1 MDYQAIGV
9 IIVCGVTIMAF
20 LKPILELRSI
30 LTRLEETLK
39 MLQKVIDEDK
49 LGNQKAHDTFFKFM
63 RDTQERLTI
72 IETRCKFKEEQED
85 KE

>member
-1 MDYQAIGV
+1 MS
-9 IIVCGVTIMAF
+9 GVTIIAF

-49 LGNQKAHDTFFKFM
+49 LGNQKAHDIFFKFM
-63 RDTQERLTI
+63 RDTQNRLAI
-72 IETRCKFKEEQED
+72 IETRCKLKEEQDE
-85 KE
+85 

>member
-1 MDYQAIGV
+1 MEYQYIGI

-39 MLQKVIDEDK
+39 MLQKIIDDDK
-49 LGNQKAHDTFFKFM
+49 IGNTKAHDTFFKFM
-63 RDTQERLTI
+63 RDTQNRLAI
-72 IETRCKFKEEQED
+72 IETRCKLKEDQED
-85 KE
+85 